1 MSKIQ
6 VQFTYA
12 TTNHPSGKILEGTVV
27 ANTSQ
32 TIGDLQKAVA
42 IDIAKQHPSAIDYQV
57 LLFNLRGFPLSGAKS
72 ANNTTLDKAGFTTS
86 AKIYVKALLHVP
98 GFFFSKFCCLGF
110 IRVCVNP
117 ICHSVTY
124 QMINRTRTV
133 YRDSS
138 AAGRGA

>member
-42 IDIAKQHPSAIDYQV
+42 IDIAKQHPSEISYEI
-57 LLFNLRGFPLSGAKS
+57 LLFNLRGFPLSYG
-72 ANNTTLDKAGFTTS
+72 
-86 AKIYVKALLHVP
+86 
-98 GFFFSKFCCLGF
+98 
-110 IRVCVNP
+110 
-117 ICHSVTY
+117 
-124 QMINRTRTV
+124 
-133 YRDSS
+133 
-138 AAGRGA
+138 